1 MLTALLLLLS
11 TTFSPDCMSASSRT
25 QLSVGMSETLGPFG
39 GFNITKSRF
48 AGRSEFFVV
57 AGSTAIIV
65 GGAGAGWKYRFR
77 DWGAVPYVSLT
88 GSGVFFLPMSESNK
102 AIPTYLFT
110 TGSVGLELPLFQ
122 FQHTKVSGDLGLMSI
137 FNVTKWEVFESPS
150 DRPEIW
156 PTFNLK
162 FKGAQ

>member
-1 MLTALLLLLS
+1 MLTAFFILLS
-11 TTFSPDCMSASSRT
+11 VTFSSESMAAPT
-25 QLSVGMSETLGPFG
+25 QTQFSVGMSETLGPFG
-39 GFNITKSRF
+39 GFNIAKSRF

-77 DWGAVPYVSLT
+77 SWGAVPYISLT

-102 AIPTYLFT
+102 AIPTYLFA
-110 TGSVGLELPLFQ
+110 TGSAGLELPLFQ
-122 FQHTKVSGDLGLMSI
+122 FQQTKVLGDFGLMSI
-137 FNVTKWEVFESPS
+137 FNVTDWEVFESTS